1 MRITLLGTGTSQ
13 GVPVVGCK
21 CRVCS
26 SADLK
31 DKRLRTSAYIETG
44 AVKMLIDAGPDLRQQ
59 LLREHID
66 EVDAILTTHE
76 HKDHIGGI
84 DDIRPICFRRRSP
97 MQIYGL
103 QRVLNVIHKDYDYAF
118 KPHPYPGVPSLQ
130 LCQVK
135 EERFQ
140 VKGVTVVPV
149 RVRHLSLPI
158 LGYRIGNFGYITDA
172 SFISETEMAK
182 LKNLDV
188 LVINALRKE
197 MHYSHFNLEQALGV
211 IRQLAPGRAYLT
223 HLSHDMGPYGE
234 VSRELP
240 ENVFL
245 GYDGLV
251 IDVDGKEEITD
262 LQTQ

>member
-1 MRITLLGTGTSQ
+1 
-13 GVPVVGCK
+13 
-21 CRVCS
+21 
-26 SADLK
+26 
-31 DKRLRTSAYIETG
+31 
-44 AVKMLIDAGPDLRQQ
+44 MLIDAGPDLRQQ
-59 LLREHID
+59 LLRQHID
-66 EVDAILTTHE
+66 DVDAILTTHE

-84 DDIRPICFRRRSP
+84 DDIRPVYFLRKSP
-97 MQIYGL
+97 VQIYGL

-118 KPHPYPGVPSLQ
+118 KPHPYPGVPSLK
-130 LCQVK
+130 LCPVK

-182 LKNLDV
+182 LQHLDV

-197 MHYSHFNLEQALGV
+197 MHYSHFNLEQALSV

-223 HLSHDMGPYGE
+223 HISHDMGLHEE
-234 VSRELP
+234 VSKELP
-240 ENVFL
+240 ENVFM

-251 IDVDGKEEITD
+251 IDIDENGETND
-262 LQTQ
+262 LKTQ